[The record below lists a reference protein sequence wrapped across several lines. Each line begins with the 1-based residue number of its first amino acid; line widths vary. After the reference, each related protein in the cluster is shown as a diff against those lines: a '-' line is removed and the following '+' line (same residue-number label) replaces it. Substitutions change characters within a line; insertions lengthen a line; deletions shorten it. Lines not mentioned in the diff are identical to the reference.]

1 MPAEI
6 KMACYRKIYSMT
18 RLAMKVYWRDG
29 GATQIKHIC
38 TFLKEEGTEQDSGD
52 SENKE
57 SFRSTQIFCDEYN

>member
-1 MPAEI
+1 
-6 KMACYRKIYSMT
+6 
-18 RLAMKVYWRDG
+18 MKVYWRDG

-57 SFRSTQIFCDEYN
+57 SFHSTQIFCDEYN